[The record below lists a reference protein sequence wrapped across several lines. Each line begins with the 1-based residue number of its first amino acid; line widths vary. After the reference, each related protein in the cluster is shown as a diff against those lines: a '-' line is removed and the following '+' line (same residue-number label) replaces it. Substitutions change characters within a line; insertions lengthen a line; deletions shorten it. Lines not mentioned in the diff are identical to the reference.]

1 MKKSI
6 NYLILALFAIVSS
19 SFLVGCGPPKVD
31 LYEEIQPS
39 ETVYV
44 IPLEGET
51 SKQGKFDSEEYLE
64 RNKVATK
71 RVYLPLRKVS
81 TGRYTWNYKWV
92 PTVKV
97 VKVDRKP
104 ITFVWED
111 KSGINVESK
120 DSIGFT
126 VGVNLSA
133 YITEENTSRFL
144 YRYPSGELHGVL
156 NAIVKSKATEILSR
170 EFTKYDLEGD
180 GDGRGA
186 RQLKGEIVEL
196 AKKELTDFF
205 AETGVTITTF
215 GLIGGLAYDDVEI
228 QTAINENFKSELDIK
243 DKENERIAQEK
254 VNSKNV
260 SIAKAEK
267 DAAKAF
273 AEAAEDR
280 KKMVEIEVSKINA
293 EANLVKAQKWNGS
306 LPANIMPEGAGF
318 ILGMK

>member
-1 MKKSI
+1 MRKSI
-6 NYLILALFAIVSS
+6 NYLIIVLFTIISS
-19 SFLVGCGPPKVD
+19 SFLVGCGPSKTD
-31 LYEEIQPS
+31 MYEEIQPS

-64 RNKVATK
+64 KNKVATK
-71 RVYLPLRKVS
+71 RVYLPLKKVS
-81 TGRYTWNYKWV
+81 TGRYWWNYKWI

-104 ITFVWED
+104 ITFVWEAAT
-111 KSGINVESK
+111 GINVESK

-144 YRYPSGELHGVL
+144 YRYPSGDLNSVL
-156 NAIVKSKATEILSR
+156 NAIVKSKATEVLSR
-170 EFTKYDLEGD
+170 EFAKYDLEGD

-196 AKKELTDFF
+196 TKKELTDFF
-205 AETGVTITTF
+205 EGTGVTITTF
-215 GLIGGLAYDDVEI
+215 GLIGGLAYDDAEI
-228 QTAINENFKSELDIK
+228 QIAINENFKSELGIK

-254 VNSKNV
+254 VNIKNI
-260 SIAKAEK
+260 SIAEAEK
-267 DAAKAF
+267 KAAQAF

-280 KKMVEIEVSKINA
+280 KKMVEIEVSKIFA
-293 EANLVKAQKWNGS
+293 EAKLVTAQKWNGV
-306 LPANIMPEGAGF
+306 LPANIMPEGAGY
-318 ILGMK
+318 ILDMK